1 MSSFLFP
8 LRSPRLVFLSVG
20 CCLLWSFGA
29 ATVRAQDRLEFKNS
43 PPQAGKIVGM
53 RDGSVLIDVTL
64 ANGSGQMSYNLGLL
78 ARVVM
83 APPAAFQ
90 SGVAAS
96 QAGNWDRA
104 LADLKPLVDQFRG
117 LPTDWAQQAT
127 GLLGDLYVE
136 KKDLGK
142 AEAAYNDYRRLYP
155 EAAGGALRVSVGQAR
170 IAFARNNAAQA
181 RQQLQGITQAAL
193 KNPALVTKADGAAYG
208 QAFYLLGQMQEQ
220 DHNEASALESYL
232 RTVTL
237 FYQDNATAMRAQQSA
252 DALRATHQ
260 GLTAP

>member
-1 MSSFLFP
+1 MFP
-8 LRSPRLVFLSVG
+8 LLSPFRSPRRALLPVG
-20 CCLLWSFGA
+20 CCLLWLLGI
-29 ATVRAQDRLEFKNS
+29 ATVRAQDRLDFKNS

-53 RDGSVLIDVTL
+53 RDGSVLIDVAL

-78 ARVVM
+78 SRVVM
-83 APPAAFQ
+83 APPAAFS
-90 SGVAAS
+90 SGVAAA

-117 LPTDWAQQAT
+117 LPTDWAQQAA

-155 EAAGGALRVSVGQAR
+155 EAPDGALRVSVGQAR

-181 RQQLQGITQAAL
+181 RQQLQGVTQAAL
-193 KNPALVTKADGAAYG
+193 KNPALVTRAEGAAYG

-220 DHNEASALESYL
+220 EHSDAPALESYL

-237 FYQDNATAMRAQQSA
+237 FYQDNAAATRAQQSA
-252 DALRATHQ
+252 DALRSTHP